1 MTRYV
6 CIKFKGKPY
15 FSKDN
20 AHGFLLKNERS
31 CLLYHIKYIER
42 YNIHV
47 FLIPKNDPENY
58 SEFDFIKK
66 NNDVEIKECFI
77 VNDYK
82 DENSIISHIRD
93 KKIKEI
99 LE

>member
-1 MTRYV
+1 MLRYV

-20 AHGFLLKNERS
+20 AHRFLLKNERS

-47 FLIPKNDPENY
+47 FLIPANDNEEY
-58 SEFDFIKK
+58 SEFDFIKTA
-66 NNDVEIKECFI
+66 NGSEMKECFLI
-77 VNDYK
+77 SDYK
-82 DENSIISHIRD
+82 DEKSIISQLRD
-93 KKIKEI
+93 TKIKEI